1 MEYSKREL
9 MPGFWAI
16 EQDGVRSYLLI
27 GTENAILIDTC
38 FGGDILSVCR
48 SLTANPIT
56 LLTTHSDP
64 DHIGCDHQFENQY
77 LHPAEFERY
86 TSRSKNALKANEMW
100 EGDIFT
106 VGEYS
111 LEVVLIPGH
120 TPGSVAF
127 LDRGN
132 KFLISGDT
140 VQNGSIYMFGEG
152 RNLSAFLASVKKLET
167 MHADGLFETVYA
179 AHGDAGIS
187 ADILPDHIRL
197 AEALLNGESLLC
209 SPAPEWLPDTVKA
222 YSFGKAN
229 MFY

>member
-1 MEYSKREL
+1 MEYTKREL

-16 EQDGVRSYLLI
+16 DQDGVRSYLLT
-27 GTENAILIDTC
+27 GPENAILIDTC

-48 SLTANPIT
+48 TLTANPIT